1 MRLGAHSWWEGG
13 VADDISKSLPEKRG
27 FQRRDSREAMN
38 VMSRAVSKGIG
49 VRDLPFCLVLLKDLP
64 LGVVSKDSDIDEAA
78 QVELLG
84 PELSHVSRRK

>member
-1 MRLGAHSWWEGG
+1 MAKAVFEGRRHRET
-13 VADDISKSLPEKRG
+13 LP
-27 FQRRDSREAMN
+27 
-38 VMSRAVSKGIG
+38 
-49 VRDLPFCLVLLKDLP
+49 LCLVLLKDLP